1 MIFLKRFSNLKNSSV
16 IVYVRYLLTFAGGVR
31 IFPTIE
37 SMHLLMIPRF
47 SDHSVS
53 LTVVCNVIMESF
65 QPTRMQELKKASSLR
80 TKFPFS
86 TASVIRR
93 NFAAQNADTKL

>member
-1 MIFLKRFSNLKNSSV
+1 
-16 IVYVRYLLTFAGGVR
+16 
-31 IFPTIE
+31 
-37 SMHLLMIPRF
+37 
-47 SDHSVS
+47 
-53 LTVVCNVIMESF
+53 
-65 QPTRMQELKKASSLR
+65 MQELKKDSSLR